1 MSLNDVKRTERGWA
15 GHFICARSCLFR
27 RNTLL
32 EYGDTKIVVSTVG
45 NMVDDNMK
53 IATIGCDRFYETMAF
68 HAHLENGYW
77 DADVTQQVTL
87 KTKWQVTRSDY
98 ANFESTIDTIAND
111 MHENAVTSIAM
122 DMLHDE
128 LENVTW

>member
-15 GHFICARSCLFR
+15 GHFICAGRCLFR

-32 EYGDTKIVVSTVG
+32 EHGDVKIVVSTVG
-45 NMVDDNMK
+45 NLVDDNMK
-53 IATIGCDRFYETMAF
+53 IYTIGCDRYYETMVF

-77 DADVTQQVTL
+77 DADVTRQVRL
-87 KTKWQVTRSDY
+87 KTKWQVTRAEY
-98 ANFESTIDTIAND
+98 QGFEPTIDTIAND

-122 DMLHDE
+122 DMLHNE
-128 LENVTW
+128 PEHVTW